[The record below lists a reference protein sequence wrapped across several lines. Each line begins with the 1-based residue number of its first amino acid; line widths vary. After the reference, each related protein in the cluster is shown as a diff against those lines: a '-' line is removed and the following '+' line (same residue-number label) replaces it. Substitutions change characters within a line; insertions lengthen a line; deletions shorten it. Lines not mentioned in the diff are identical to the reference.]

1 MEKTNSNKRTVY
13 CNVPNG
19 IDNKVLLK
27 QLENLYHST
36 KELKIKAFNFDEFSA
51 RLNLTDGTL
60 KFDANTFYLLMEDEN
75 KNEIMLKIDSYAH
88 LNRSKP
94 FAKLCNTQEIEDK
107 HSFYIEVN
115 KPTVSIIKLDKNK
128 GVIIETEQGKIT
140 INYRP
145 QFSGVDAV
153 TIEMDFGCFNLEKIL
168 NAFKGFAISEIQAKT
183 DYWQTKL
190 DLNSEQVQFK
200 IENENKVY
208 HAIIQNLYDAVEIEV
223 REDSFIE
230 GDTNLFSVPKSKIE
244 KLEFEK
250 DELIVTTELFKILIG
265 VTYLDP
271 FLFQVK
277 LSV

>member
-1 MEKTNSNKRTVY
+1 MQTVSKNRTVY

-27 QLENLYHST
+27 QLEDLYHNT
-36 KELKIKAFNFDEFSA
+36 KELKIKAFNLDEFSA
-51 RLNLTDGTL
+51 KLNLTDGTL
-60 KFDANTFYLLMEDEN
+60 KLEANTFYLLMEDEN
-75 KNEIMLKIDSYAH
+75 GSEIMLKIDSYAH
-88 LNRSKP
+88 LDRSKP
-94 FAKLCNTQEIEDK
+94 FAKLCHTQEIEDK
-107 HSFYIEVN
+107 QSFYVEVN
-115 KPTVSIIKLDKNK
+115 KPTVSIIKLDNK
-128 GVIIETEQGKIT
+128 KGIVIETQQGKIA

-145 QFSGVDAV
+145 QFYGVDFV
-153 TIEMDFGCFNLEKIL
+153 TIEIEFGCFNLEKIL
-168 NAFKGFAISEIQAKT
+168 EAFKGFSVSEIQAKT
-183 DYWQTKL
+183 DYRQRKL

-200 IENENKVY
+200 IQNESNVY
-208 HAIIQNLYDAVEIEV
+208 HAVIQNLYDAVEIEV